1 MDTFPFC
8 LRQGDTLIV
17 GSARITVVE
26 VYDDGRILV
35 AVEARKGQRVVL
47 EAVKLAEE
55 SQRNSA

>member
-17 GSARITVVE
+17 GSARVTVELVC
-26 VYDDGRILV
+26 DDGRVLLV
-35 AVEARKGQRVVL
+35 IEARKGQRVVL

-55 SQRNSA
+55 SQRETA